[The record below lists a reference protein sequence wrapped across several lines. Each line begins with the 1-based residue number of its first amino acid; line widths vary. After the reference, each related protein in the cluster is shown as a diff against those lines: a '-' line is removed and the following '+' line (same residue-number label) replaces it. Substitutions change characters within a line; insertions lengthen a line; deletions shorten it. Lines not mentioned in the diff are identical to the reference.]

1 VSIRDPPRAGK
12 PAPAERFLVGHQ
24 RDCRVDINTAGCN
37 VLLAIYCRKSGAA
50 FVGGGDA
57 EIDEGAVSGS
67 FLKKRTKK
75 LL

>member
-12 PAPAERFLVGHQ
+12 PAPAERFLVGYQ

-37 VLLAIYCRKSGAA
+37 VLLTTCRRTSGAA
-50 FVGGGDA
+50 FVGGWGAD
-57 EIDEGAVSGS
+57 IDEGAVSGS